1 MLMKASDNKLTPQLR
16 FPEFENSGEW
26 EEKKLGEISSIVKEK
41 LGKNNYTLLSIT
53 AGHGLVSQLEKFGK
67 EIAGSSYENYIVI
80 HKNDFAYNK
89 SATKDYQSGYVA
101 LLKTYDVAAVPNSI
115 FLCFRIDETILNVF
129 FLEQLFKFNYHDKYL
144 RKLIQ
149 IGARAHGS
157 LNISNKDF
165 FSIPI
170 PVPPLK
176 EQKKIAEFLSSV
188 DELLEQE
195 KIKLENLKEYK
206 KGLLQNL
213 FPKENQKVPDLR
225 FPEFKKRGDWEEKK
239 LGDIVEIIQGVA
251 FPVKYQGKK
260 QGDYPF
266 CKVSDIS
273 KANEVNGGYLRIA
286 LNYIDELE
294 VKILKSKILPKGTTI
309 FAKIGE
315 AIRLNRRAYL
325 EVQALIDNNI
335 AGIKFKNKEYY
346 DLYLFHYTHIIDFN
360 NYISGV
366 IPSLN
371 KSILQQI
378 IIKLPSYKE
387 QQKIA
392 DFLSSI
398 DELIIEQVK
407 KIQLLQEYKKGLLQ
421 NLFL

>member
-1 MLMKASDNKLTPQLR
+1 MMSNDKNLTPQLR
-16 FPEFENSGEW
+16 FPEFKNSGEW

-176 EQKKIAEFLSSV
+176 EQKKIAGFLSSV

-225 FPEFKKRGDWEEKK
+225 FPEFKNSGDWEEKQLGELTFDINEHNNSNSIK
-239 LGDIVEIIQGVA
+239 VLSVTNTYGIVEQEEVFKKIIASEDLSNYKVIKKGDIAYNPSRINVGSVDILHKYELGIMSPMYVVVRCQANILNNVFLKQWLISNTFYSLLERNLQGGVRKSLPYNL
-251 FPVKYQGKK
+251 FK
-260 QGDYPF
+260 
-266 CKVSDIS
+266 
-273 KANEVNGGYLRIA
+273 EM
-286 LNYIDELE
+286 
-294 VKILKSKILPKGTTI
+294 KIL
-309 FAKIGE
+309 
-315 AIRLNRRAYL
+315 
-325 EVQALIDNNI
+325 
-335 AGIKFKNKEYY
+335 
-346 DLYLFHYTHIIDFN
+346 
-360 NYISGV
+360 
-366 IPSLN
+366 IPSL
-371 KSILQQI
+371 
-378 IIKLPSYKE
+378 KE

-392 DFLSSI
+392 DFLSSV

-407 KIQLLQEYKKGLLQ
+407 KIQILQEYKQGLLQ
-421 NLFL
+421 KLFL

>member
-1 MLMKASDNKLTPQLR
+1 MKASDNKLTPQLR

>member
-1 MLMKASDNKLTPQLR
+1 MLMKANDKALTPQLR
-16 FPEFENSGEW
+16 FPEFKNGGEW
-26 EEKKLGEISSIVKEK
+26 EEKKLGEISNIVKEK

-176 EQKKIAEFLSSV
+176 EQKKIADFLSSV
-188 DELLEQE
+188 DELIELE
-195 KIKLENLKEYK
+195 KIKLEKLKEYK

-225 FPEFKKRGDWEEKK
+225 FPEFKNSGEWEEKK
-239 LGDIVEIIQGVA
+239 LGELTLDINERNESDLTTVLSVTNTYGIVEQEDFFQRIVASKDLSNYKVIRKGDIAYNPSRINVGSIDLLQNYDIGVMSPMYVIVRCKENILNNEFLKQWLLSNTFYSLMEKNLQGGV
-251 FPVKYQGKK
+251 
-260 QGDYPF
+260 
-266 CKVSDIS
+266 
-273 KANEVNGGYLRIA
+273 R
-286 LNYIDELE
+286 
-294 VKILKSKILPKGTTI
+294 KSLP
-309 FAKIGE
+309 
-315 AIRLNRRAYL
+315 Y
-325 EVQALIDNNI
+325 NI
-335 AGIKFKNKEYY
+335 FKNIK
-346 DLYLFHYTHIIDFN
+346 I
-360 NYISGV
+360 V
-366 IPSLN
+366 IPPL
-371 KSILQQI
+371 
-378 IIKLPSYKE
+378 KE
-387 QQKIA
+387 QQQIA
-392 DFLSSI
+392 EFLSSV
-398 DELIIEQVK
+398 DELIIEQDN
-407 KIQLLQEYKKGLLQ
+407 KIKLLHDYKKGLLQ
-421 NLFL
+421 QLFLQGDLT

>member
-1 MLMKASDNKLTPQLR
+1 MKNNNKSLTPQLR
-16 FPEFENSGEW
+16 FPEFKNSGEW

-176 EQKKIAEFLSSV
+176 EQKKIEGFLSSV

-225 FPEFKKRGDWEEKK
+225 FPEFKNSGDWEEKI
-239 LGDIVEIIQGVA
+239 LCDVVDILDNVRQPIAKYKRTQGNYPYYGA
-251 FPVKYQGKK
+251 NGIM
-260 QGDYPF
+260 DYINAYIF
-266 CKVSDIS
+266 D
-273 KANEVNGGYLRIA
+273 GTYL
-286 LNYIDELE
+286 L
-294 VKILKSKILPKGTTI
+294 
-309 FAKIGE
+309 IGE
-315 AIRLNRRAYL
+315 DGSVINK
-325 EVQALIDNNI
+325 DNSPVMHI
-335 AGIKFKNKEYY
+335 VTGKFWVNNHAHVVKEKSQ
-346 DLYLFHYTHIIDFN
+346 LY
-360 NYISGV
+360 
-366 IPSLN
+366 
-371 KSILQQI
+371 
-378 IIKLPSYKE
+378 
-387 QQKIA
+387 
-392 DFLSSI
+392 
-398 DELIIEQVK
+398 
-407 KIQLLQEYKKGLLQ
+407 
-421 NLFL
+421 NLYWV

>member
-1 MLMKASDNKLTPQLR
+1 MKVSDNKLTPQLR

-170 PVPPLK
+170 PIPPLK
-176 EQKKIAEFLSSV
+176 EQQKIADFFSLV
-188 DELLEQE
+188 DELIDNE

-225 FPEFKKRGDWEEKK
+225 FPEFKNSGEWEEKK
-239 LGDIVEIIQGVA
+239 LGDILVESRIPGSQGSIAKKISLKLWGKGVTIKKENILGSNNTKYYIRKKGQFIYSKLDFLNQAFAIIPDEFDG
-251 FPVKYQGKK
+251 FETTTDLPCF
-260 QGDYPF
+260 D
-266 CKVSDIS
+266 VSKLIN
-273 KANEVNGGYLRIA
+273 KFFL
-286 LNYIDELE
+286 LE
-294 VKILKSKILPKGTTI
+294 
-309 FAKIGE
+309 F
-315 AIRLNRRAYL
+315 
-325 EVQALIDNNI
+325 
-335 AGIKFKNKEYY
+335 
-346 DLYLFHYTHIIDFN
+346 
-360 NYISGV
+360 
-366 IPSLN
+366 
-371 KSILQQI
+371 
-378 IIKLPSYKE
+378 IKLPNIYKTYGVLFANGGRKAKRVQVKDFLKIKILVPIYKE

-392 DFLSSI
+392 DFLSSV
-398 DELIIEQVK
+398 EKLIIEQVE

-421 NLFL
+421 KLFL

>member
-1 MLMKASDNKLTPQLR
+1 MKVNDKKLTPELR
-16 FPEFENSGEW
+16 FPEFKNSGEW

-225 FPEFKKRGDWEEKK
+225 FPEFKNSGEW
-239 LGDIVEIIQGVA
+239 EIIHLSSIIKLISPSVKLQKMEYLSIGR
-251 FPVKYQGKK
+251 FPIIDQ
-260 QGDYPF
+260 
-266 CKVSDIS
+266 SI
-273 KANEVNGGYLRIA
+273 
-286 LNYIDELE
+286 NYIAGYTNNKNTIIQINSPVIVFGDHTC
-294 VKILKSKILPKGTTI
+294 ILK
-309 FAKIGE
+309 
-315 AIRLNRRAYL
+315 Y
-325 EVQALIDNNI
+325 
-335 AGIKFKNKEYY
+335 
-346 DLYLFHYTHIIDFN
+346 IDFN
-360 NYISGV
+360 FAQGADGIKILSISKLYPKFVYYV
-366 IPSLN
+366 ILN
-371 KSILQQI
+371 ANIQPDGYKRHFSILKNMS
-378 IIKLPSYKE
+378 IKYPVSSKE

-392 DFLSSI
+392 DFLSSV

-407 KIQLLQEYKKGLLQ
+407 KIKLLQEYKKGLLQ
-421 NLFL
+421 QALPNSI

>member
-1 MLMKASDNKLTPQLR
+1 MKSNDKNLTPQLR

-101 LLKTYDVAAVPNSI
+101 LLQTYDVAAVPNSI
-115 FLCFRIDETILNVF
+115 FLCFRVDETILNVF

-165 FSIPI
+165 FSMPIPI
-170 PVPPLK
+170 PPLK
-176 EQKKIAEFLSSV
+176 EQQKIADFLLSV
-188 DELLEQE
+188 DELVVLEQ
-195 KIKLENLKEYK
+195 KKLEKLKEYK

-225 FPEFKKRGDWEEKK
+225 FPEFKNSGEWEEDIAKNIFMTISEKNHPELSVLAATQEYGMLKRDDIKYKIQYNNENTSSYKKVSKGDFVIHLRSFQSGFAYSDIEGITSPAYTVFRIQNTNKHYPYFWKYIFSSTQFIKK
-239 LGDIVEIIQGVA
+239 LELIIYGVRDGRSISFKDFSQFKFL
-251 FPVKYQGKK
+251 FPQ
-260 QGDYPF
+260 
-266 CKVSDIS
+266 
-273 KANEVNGGYLRIA
+273 L
-286 LNYIDELE
+286 
-294 VKILKSKILPKGTTI
+294 
-309 FAKIGE
+309 
-315 AIRLNRRAYL
+315 
-325 EVQALIDNNI
+325 
-335 AGIKFKNKEYY
+335 
-346 DLYLFHYTHIIDFN
+346 
-360 NYISGV
+360 
-366 IPSLN
+366 
-371 KSILQQI
+371 
-378 IIKLPSYKE
+378 KE

-392 DFLSSI
+392 DFLSSV
-398 DELIIEQVK
+398 DGLILEQIK
-407 KIQLLQEYKKGLLQ
+407 KIEIMKVYKEGLLQ

>member
-387 QQKIA
+387 Q
-392 DFLSSI
+392 
-398 DELIIEQVK
+398 
-407 KIQLLQEYKKGLLQ
+407 
-421 NLFL
+421 

>member
-1 MLMKASDNKLTPQLR
+1 MKASDNKLTPQLR
-16 FPEFENSGEW
+16 FPEFKNSGEW

-176 EQKKIAEFLSSV
+176 EQKKIAGFLSSV

-225 FPEFKKRGDWEEKK
+225 FPEFKNSGDWEEKQLGELTFDINEHNNSNSIK
-239 LGDIVEIIQGVA
+239 VLSVTNTYGIVEQEEVFKKIIASEDLSNYKVIKKGDIAYNPSRINVGSVDILHKYELGIMSPMYVVVRCQANILNNVFLKQWLISNTFYSLLERNLQGGVRKSLPYNL
-251 FPVKYQGKK
+251 FK
-260 QGDYPF
+260 
-266 CKVSDIS
+266 
-273 KANEVNGGYLRIA
+273 EM
-286 LNYIDELE
+286 
-294 VKILKSKILPKGTTI
+294 KIL
-309 FAKIGE
+309 
-315 AIRLNRRAYL
+315 
-325 EVQALIDNNI
+325 
-335 AGIKFKNKEYY
+335 
-346 DLYLFHYTHIIDFN
+346 
-360 NYISGV
+360 
-366 IPSLN
+366 IPSL
-371 KSILQQI
+371 
-378 IIKLPSYKE
+378 KE

-392 DFLSSI
+392 DFLSSV

-407 KIQLLQEYKKGLLQ
+407 KIQILQEYKQGLLQ
-421 NLFL
+421 KLFL